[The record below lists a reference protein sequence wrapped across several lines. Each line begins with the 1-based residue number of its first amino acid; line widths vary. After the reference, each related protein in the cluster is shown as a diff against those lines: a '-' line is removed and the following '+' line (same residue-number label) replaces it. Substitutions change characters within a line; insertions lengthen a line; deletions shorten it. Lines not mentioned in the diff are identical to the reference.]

1 MNYLKDPYVV
11 NNEHEI
17 NRNNCYLHEE
27 EKKYI
32 NVEQTDFINVEQK
45 DFINVQQKDF
55 INVKQK
61 DFINVKQKDF
71 INVQQKDFINVKQNE
86 FINVEECIPQNNN
99 LSSRKRYINYNN
111 ISGPYNIHN
120 NFYNHYKKQKKHY
133 NATNFY
139 AKNNLFS
146 HNQQTGVYH
155 MNINNRNVSNN
166 GCVMNKIT
174 KSFEKKKQKK
184 SSSHGLYK
192 HVNDTTTCLLDNQ
205 IYEHNNLYLNTDSFV
220 DCEQNKNDS
229 KKHRNNKHVRDSE
242 YVYNSEFAQN
252 SDQRVSSLSCENKPI
267 NNPVKRSFIL
277 NDKNVGSG
285 YFLNETIVE
294 NMNYHNKKYEDN
306 KNNVS
311 NQFINDTYCNNN
323 NNNNIYVKNE
333 TCYNF
338 LPNNDT
344 ERNEMNSTHAIERE
358 EDIIKHITKYNEEGK
373 RRKKKRNM
381 DILSKDEILKDA
393 VEYFKKCSSRNIDNV
408 NYDSSY
414 EEDMKIKNLHH
425 KENMCYVCKEKE
437 HIYKCPYCEICTCSL
452 VCSKNHKKMFKCT
465 QKLKKNLKIKNVSKG
480 NFDESIL
487 YKDFLY
493 LQNIETII
501 RGNYKYIKVKNYE
514 TTNIW
519 LLHNKIL
526 IKLLKKR
533 KIILLKAPIFTKIH
547 KENKTFIYN
556 HILFWTIKITFVNLN
571 IRILH
576 HEINENLTFL
586 QIIQYLCSKIEK
598 LQTKIFI
605 YLQNVKS
612 IYVSLNNEQP
622 NKARKNL
629 NHHQNKNTNNDN
641 NNACDMKKYCSV
653 QQVLRKSLCGKSFY
667 EYPHFDIEILYEDN
681 KPIVNPLYELEHKK
695 EEDNQQN
702 CQQEGSIGNTIRM
715 REGGEDNKEG
725 DEDNKEGDEDNK
737 EGDEHNKED
746 DKDNKE
752 NDENNDEGDEDN
764 DEDDE
769 DNDEDDEDN
778 DEGDE
783 GNDKGDEYNDEGDED
798 NDEGDEYN
806 DEGDEYN
813 DEGDEYNDEDDN
825 DMNNNDKNNM

>member
-27 EKKYI
+27 EKKNI
-32 NVEQTDFINVEQK
+32 NVQQKDFINVQQKDFINVEQK

-55 INVKQK
+55 INVE
-61 DFINVKQKDF
+61 
-71 INVQQKDFINVKQNE
+71 QNE
-86 FINVEECIPQNNN
+86 FINVEQNEFINVEQKDFINVEESIPQNNDIC
-99 LSSRKRYINYNN
+99 SRKRYINYNN
-111 ISGPYNIHN
+111 FSGPYNIHN

-133 NATNFY
+133 NANNFY
-139 AKNNLFS
+139 PRNNIFC
-146 HNQQTGVYH
+146 HNQQNGVYH
-155 MNINNRNVSNN
+155 MNINNINVSKN
-166 GCVMNKIT
+166 GCIMNKIT

-205 IYEHNNLYLNTDSFV
+205 IYEPKNLYLNTDSFV

-229 KKHRNNKHVRDSE
+229 KKHRNNKHVRDCE
-242 YVYNSEFAQN
+242 YVYNSEFGQN
-252 SDQRVSSLSCENKPI
+252 SDEGVSSLSCEDKSI
-267 NNPVKRSFIL
+267 HNPVKRSFTL
-277 NDKNVGSG
+277 NDKNAGSG
-285 YFLNETIVE
+285 HFLNERIVE
-294 NMNYHNKKYEDN
+294 NMNYHNNKYEDS
-306 KNNVS
+306 KNHVS
-311 NQFINDTYCNNN
+311 NKCINDTYCNNNNNNN

-333 TCYNF
+333 TCNNF
-338 LPNNDT
+338 VPNNHT
-344 ERNEMNSTHAIERE
+344 ERYEKNCAHVIERE

-373 RRKKKRNM
+373 RKKKRNM

-393 VEYFKKCSSRNIDNV
+393 IEYFQKCSSRNIDKV

-414 EEDMKIKNLHH
+414 EDEMKIKNLHL

-437 HIYKCPYCEICTCSL
+437 HIYKCPYCETCTCSL
-452 VCSKNHKKMFKCT
+452 VCSKNHKKIFKCT

-571 IRILH
+571 IRILY

-586 QIIQYLCSKIEK
+586 QIIQYLCSKMDK

-622 NKARKNL
+622 NKRRKNL
-629 NHHQNKNTNNDN
+629 NHHQNKNENNNYNNN

-653 QQVLRKSLCGKSFY
+653 QQVLRKSLWGKSFY
-667 EYPHFDIEILYEDN
+667 EYPHFHIEILYEDN

-695 EEDNQQN
+695 EEENQQN
-702 CQQEGSIGNTIRM
+702 CQQEGGIGNNIYM
-715 REGGEDNKEG
+715 REGGDDNKEG
-725 DEDNKEGDEDNK
+725 DEDNKEDDEDNK
-737 EGDEHNKED
+737 
-746 DKDNKE
+746 
-752 NDENNDEGDEDN
+752 
-764 DEDDE
+764 
-769 DNDEDDEDN
+769 EDDEDN

-783 GNDKGDEYNDEGDED
+783 D
-798 NDEGDEYN
+798 NK
-806 DEGDEYN
+806 
-813 DEGDEYNDEDDN
+813 EDD
-825 DMNNNDKNNM
+825 